1 MIKVSIIQSAYFYL
15 LPANV
20 PILGTCI
27 KNCITQYLARGYPY
41 NFEIY
46 CGKDD
51 TRKTPLGTHVV
62 NTMLEPISHVDS
74 HVVFFDNFF
83 TSHNLLSELAE
94 KNIRACGTI
103 REGRTGRCPLESANS
118 TEKKSWGSYDSKSY
132 GTVLCVR

>member
-1 MIKVSIIQSAYFYL
+1 MFMHLHHSHFLLIGEFDEQLSVDESMVPYCRLHSAKRYMQNKPVKFDYKIWML
-15 LPANV
+15 
-20 PILGTCI
+20 CS
-27 KNCITQYLARGYPY
+27 ARGCPY

-94 KNIRACGTI
+94 KNIHACGTI
-103 REGRTGRCPLESANS
+103 REGRTGRCPL
-118 TEKKSWGSYDSKSY
+118 
-132 GTVLCVR
+132 